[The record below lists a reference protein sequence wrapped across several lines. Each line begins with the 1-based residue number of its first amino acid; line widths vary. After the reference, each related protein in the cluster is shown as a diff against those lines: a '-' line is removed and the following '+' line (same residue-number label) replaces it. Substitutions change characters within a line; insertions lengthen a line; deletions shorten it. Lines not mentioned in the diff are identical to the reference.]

1 MRLNVK
7 VGIEYTLSLKL
18 TEEELETLKKN
29 RKIVEDKIRE
39 LVYNTTGQDCDGD
52 IGFQKVRV
60 KICQNELTDL

>member
-1 MRLNVK
+1 MRLNVQ

-60 KICQNELTDL
+60 KIYQNELTDI

>member
-1 MRLNVK
+1 MRLNVQ

-60 KICQNELTDL
+60 KIQQNELTDI

>member
-1 MRLNVK
+1 MRLNVQ

-60 KICQNELTDL
+60 KIYQKELTDI

>member
-29 RKIVEDKIRE
+29 RKVVEDKIRE

-52 IGFQKVRV
+52 MGFQKVRV
-60 KICQNELTDL
+60 KIYQNELTDL

>member
-60 KICQNELTDL
+60 KIFQNELTDL

>member
-18 TEEELETLKKN
+18 TEEELETLKKH

-60 KICQNELTDL
+60 KIYKNELTDL

>member
-1 MRLNVK
+1 MRLNVQ

-60 KICQNELTDL
+60 KIY

>member
-60 KICQNELTDL
+60 KIYQNELTDL

>member
-1 MRLNVK
+1 MRLNVQ

-60 KICQNELTDL
+60 KIYHR

>member
-52 IGFQKVRV
+52 IGFQKIRV
-60 KICQNELTDL
+60 KIHQNELTDL

>member
-39 LVYNTTGQDCDGD
+39 LVFNTTGQDCEGD

-60 KICQNELTDL
+60 KIYQNELTDL

>member
-1 MRLNVK
+1 MRLNVQ
-7 VGIEYTLSLKL
+7 VGIDFRMSMKL
-18 TEEELETLKKN
+18 TEEELETLKQN

-60 KICQNELTDL
+60 KIYQNELTNL

>member
-18 TEEELETLKKN
+18 TEEELETLKKH

-60 KICQNELTDL
+60 KIYPNELTDL

>member
-39 LVYNTTGQDCDGD
+39 LVYNTTGQDCEGD

-60 KICQNELTDL
+60 KIFQNELTNL